1 MPRNSTSLTEML
13 DATDFRR
20 LGELS
25 VDEWTFHMP
34 VVYGKTLAREDWQA
48 IEAARVREFQHSVS
62 GVVSDVEL
70 VSYVGGREHREII
83 RLGH

>member
-25 VDEWTFHMP
+25 VDEWTFHMS

-48 IEAARVREFQHSVS
+48 IEAARVREFQHCVS
-62 GVVSDVEL
+62 EVVSDVEL
-70 VSYVGGREHREII
+70 VSYVGGKEHREII